1 MHEASMNPLFQPD
14 SLAPAQFEETMHRA
28 VPLEPEKRLMLAVLE
43 DAVICFQENLFTRDK
58 KKRQLFLETEQ
69 WIFEERSNRLFAFD
83 NLCQAVD
90 LNPRYIRRGL
100 RRWQESRSKKQTN
113 VSSNPPSR
121 AKQARR
127 ALIIRAENGK
137 FKEQQKIY

>member
-1 MHEASMNPLFQPD
+1 
-14 SLAPAQFEETMHRA
+14 MHRA

-43 DAVICFQENLFTRDK
+43 DAVICFQENLFARDK

-69 WIFEERSNRLFAFD
+69 WIFEERSSRLFAFD

-113 VSSNPPSR
+113 VSSNPPSA

-127 ALIIRAENGK
+127 ALMIRAENGK

>member
-1 MHEASMNPLFQPD
+1 
-14 SLAPAQFEETMHRA
+14 MHRA

-43 DAVICFQENLFTRDK
+43 DAVICFQENLFARDK

-69 WIFEERSNRLFAFD
+69 WIFEERSSRLFAFD

-113 VSSNPPSR
+113 VSSNPPSP
-121 AKQARR
+121 AKQSIR
-127 ALIIRAENGK
+127 ALMIRAENGK